1 MSVDPPDPE
10 PPAGPARSAADPAR
24 STADP
29 APSAAADLETDW
41 RRLDP
46 RMLLIHPVQEAIRFL
61 PALLGVFLL
70 GRSRNGGAGHWWELL
85 SVAVVIGV
93 GVMRYLTT
101 RFRIRHG
108 QIELRKGL
116 INRQVIA
123 TPEDRVRTVDLT
135 APPFHRL
142 LGLAKVEIG
151 TAGHTR
157 ERLVLDALPLAAART
172 MREELIHLRS
182 AAVDHPLDHAVERA
196 DRAVDHA
203 VDRQGTELPPPTG
216 LPRHEIPPPVSAPV
230 PVAETTLLTLN
241 PAWVRYAPLTMSGL
255 VTALAV
261 FGFTSQFLRSAI
273 EGAYVQDA
281 VRALGGHAWWVSLLV
296 GLASVAVAVS
306 FLAVLGYILQ
316 NWHFRLSRHQGG
328 TLHVSRGLL
337 TTRETSIEE
346 KRLRGVEVGEPLGL
360 RLAGG
365 SRLKAITTG
374 LSRREDDRGSAWL
387 VPPAPRS
394 VVAGAARAV
403 VGDDEALTAPLTPH
417 GPAARHRRYLRTLV
431 PAVVLAVGAA
441 AVVWWLG
448 LAWWLLVLPALVI
461 LGAPFLARDR
471 YAGLGHHLSPDHLV
485 VRSGSFSR
493 RRDVLQRTGI
503 IGWTV
508 QSTWFQR
515 RVGLAT
521 LVATTAAGKQRY
533 TAYDLPVAQAVAV
546 AHEVDP
552 ALLEQF
558 LAR

>member
-10 PPAGPARSAADPAR
+10 PPAGPAR

-85 SVAVVIGV
+85 SVTVVIGV

-116 INRQVIA
+116 VNRQVIA
-123 TPEDRVRTVDLT
+123 TPEDRVRTVDVT

-182 AAVDHPLDHAVERA
+182 VTA
-196 DRAVDHA
+196 DRAGAPH
-203 VDRQGTELPPPTG
+203 TELPPPTG
-216 LPRHEIPPPVSAPV
+216 MPHTELPPPTPD

-261 FGFTSQFLRSAI
+261 FGFTGQFLRSAI

-394 VVAGAARAV
+394 VVAGVARAV

-417 GPAARHRRYLRTLV
+417 GPAARRRRFLRTLL
-431 PAVVLAVGAA
+431 PAAVLAVGAA

-471 YAGLGHHLSPDHLV
+471 YAGLGHHLSSDHLV

-533 TAYDLPVAQAVAV
+533 TAYDLPVAEAVAV

>member
-1 MSVDPPDPE
+1 VSDPDPDSDPPPRSVVKRGPE
-10 PPAGPARSAADPAR
+10 EPADPAG
-24 STADP
+24 
-29 APSAAADLETDW
+29 ADLETDW

-61 PALLGVFLL
+61 PALLGVFIL
-70 GRSRNGGAGHWWELL
+70 GRSRNGGEGHWWELVT
-85 SVAVVIGV
+85 VAVVIGV

-116 INRQVIA
+116 VNRQVIA
-123 TPEDRVRTVDLT
+123 TPEDRVRTVDVT
-135 APPFHRL
+135 AAPFHRL

-151 TAGHTR
+151 TAGHSH
-157 ERLVLDALPLAAART
+157 ERLVLDALPLADART

-182 AAVDHPLDHAVERA
+182 AALDHTAGRSRNHTDHGV
-196 DRAVDHA
+196 DRAGA
-203 VDRQGTELPPPTG
+203 PPTELPPPTG
-216 LPRHEIPPPVSAPV
+216 MPHTELPPPTPD

-394 VVAGAARAV
+394 VVAGVARAV

-417 GPAARHRRYLRTLV
+417 GPAARRRRFLRTLL
-431 PAVVLAVGAA
+431 PAAVLAVGAA

-471 YAGLGHHLSPDHLV
+471 YAGLGHHLSSDHLV

-493 RRDVLQRTGI
+493 RRDILQRTGI

-533 TAYDLPVAQAVAV
+533 TAYDLPVAEAVAV

-558 LAR
+558 LDR

>member
-1 MSVDPPDPE
+1 MTQPE
-10 PPAGPARSAADPAR
+10 AAPTD
-24 STADP
+24 
-29 APSAAADLETDW
+29 SAAADLETDW

-61 PALLGVFLL
+61 PALLGVFIL
-70 GRSRNGGAGHWWELL
+70 GRNRSGDEGRWWELA

-93 GVMRYLTT
+93 GVMRYVTT

-116 INRQVIA
+116 FNRQIIA
-123 TPEDRVRTVDLT
+123 TPEDRVRTVDVT

-157 ERLVLDALPLAAART
+157 ERLVLDALPLAEART

-182 AAVDHPLDHAVERA
+182 ASA
-196 DRAVDHA
+196 DG
-203 VDRQGTELPPPTG
+203 QGVHSALPPPTG
-216 LPRHEIPPPVSAPV
+216 PRHTELLPPAPD
-230 PVAETTLLTLN
+230 PRAETTLLTLN

-255 VTALAV
+255 VSALAI
-261 FGFTSQFLRSAI
+261 FGFSTQFLRAAI
-273 EGAYVQDA
+273 EGSYVQDA
-281 VRALGGHAWWVSLLV
+281 VRALGGHAWWASLVVGLVTVAVVVSLL
-296 GLASVAVAVS
+296 SVI
-306 FLAVLGYILQ
+306 GYVLQ

-365 SRLKAITTG
+365 GRLKAITTG

-387 VPPAPRS
+387 VPPAPRA
-394 VVAGAARAV
+394 VVAGVARAV
-403 VGDDEALTAPLTPH
+403 LDDDDALTARLVPH
-417 GPAARHRRYLRTLV
+417 GPAARRRRYLRTLL
-431 PAVVLAVGAA
+431 PSAALAVAA
-441 AVVWWLG
+441 AALIWWLG
-448 LAWWLLVLPALVI
+448 WAWWLLVLPALVL
-461 LGAPFLARDR
+461 LGAPFVAHDR
-471 YAGLGHHLSPDHLV
+471 YAGLGHHLSPAHLV
-485 VRSGSFSR
+485 VRSGSFAR

-508 QSTWFQR
+508 RSTWFQR

-521 LVATTAAGKQRY
+521 LVATTAAGKQSY
-533 TAYDLPVAQAVAV
+533 TAYDLPVAEAVAV

-558 LAR
+558 LVR